1 MRGTAFG
8 IAESA
13 DVNVQ
18 LSQSANESAPVHLQ
32 YSGRFALIPV
42 DLTENDKNKLL
53 FKFFQRFVIQ
63 DACFVHSPHQRLKL
77 GLCGIRLFSTHVQPG
92 EALAF
97 LGNEI
102 CWSLCGAG

>member
-1 MRGTAFG
+1 MRRTAFG

-18 LSQSANESAPVHLQ
+18 LSQSANQSAPVHLQ

-42 DLTENDKNKLL
+42 DLAENDKNKLL
-53 FKFFQRFVIQ
+53 FKFFQRLVIQ

-77 GLCGIRLFSTHVQPG
+77 GLCGIRMFSAHVQPG
-92 EALAF
+92 EL
-97 LGNEI
+97 LHP
-102 CWSLCGAG
+102 W